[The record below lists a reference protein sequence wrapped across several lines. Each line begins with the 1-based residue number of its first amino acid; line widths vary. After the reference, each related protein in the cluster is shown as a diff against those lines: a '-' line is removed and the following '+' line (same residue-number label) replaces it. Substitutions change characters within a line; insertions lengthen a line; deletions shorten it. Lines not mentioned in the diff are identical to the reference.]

1 MDTGYANTTNEIA
14 QLTQKADQGDPKA
27 QYNLGS
33 LYEHGNGVPKDPS
46 KAIEYFTKSADQGDA
61 AAQYSL
67 GMFYLK
73 GEGVPKDLPK
83 AKKYFQQACSNK
95 NQNGCKMYNTLTK

>member
-1 MDTGYANTTNEIA
+1 MKIIKYIKLALTICSVIIMDTGYANTTNEIA
-14 QLTQKADQGDPKA
+14 QLTQK
-27 QYNLGS
+27 
-33 LYEHGNGVPKDPS
+33 
-46 KAIEYFTKSADQGDA
+46 ADQGDA